1 MLKIE
6 FQYVSKC
13 PRVKEM
19 TSNIKTAISQLDFE
33 LEYVENVLD
42 EEHKD
47 GRGFGCPSLV
57 VNGRDLMGKVKCEI
71 DGPLCRVYPKGIPTA
86 EEIKKFIVYSS

>member
-1 MLKIE
+1 MLTVE

-19 TSNIKTAISQLDFE
+19 ASNIKTAISQLDFE

-42 EEHKD
+42 EEHMNVK
-47 GRGFGCPSLV
+47 GFGCPSLL

-71 DGPLCRVYPKGIPTA
+71 EGPLCRVYPKGMPSA
-86 EEIKKFIVYSS
+86 DEIKKFIICNY